1 MDALTFP
8 HFAQLLALLLTSK
21 VTGLR
26 KELRLPLLER

>member
-8 HFAQLLALLLTSK
+8 HFAEFLALFLTSK
-21 VTGLR
+21 FTGLR